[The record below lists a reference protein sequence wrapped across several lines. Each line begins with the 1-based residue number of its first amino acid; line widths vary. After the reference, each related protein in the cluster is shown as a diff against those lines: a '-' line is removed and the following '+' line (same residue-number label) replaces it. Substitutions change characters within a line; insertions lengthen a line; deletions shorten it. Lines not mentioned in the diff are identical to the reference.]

1 MDFTVFSKDGC
12 PFCDKIIEIL
22 ETSNLRYVVYKLDKE
37 FTKDQFYE
45 VFGEGSMFPQVQVD
59 EHPNGK
65 RTVDRLSYTHL
76 QNNAKISY
84 GHISNNA
91 KVMPRKV

>member
-22 ETSNLRYVVYKLDKE
+22 EISNLRYVVYKLDKE

-59 EHPNGK
+59 EHPAGN
-65 RTVDRLSYTHL
+65 RTVIGGCMDTITYLRDKRL
-76 QNNAKISY
+76 
-84 GHISNNA
+84 
-91 KVMPRKV
+91 VEV

>member
-12 PFCDKIIEIL
+12 PYCDKIIELL
-22 ETSNLRYVVYKLDKE
+22 ETANQRYVVYKLDRE

-59 EHPNGK
+59 KHPDGK
-65 RTVDRLSYTHL
+65 RITLGGCMDTITFLRDKRL
-76 QNNAKISY
+76 
-84 GHISNNA
+84 
-91 KVMPRKV
+91 VEV

>member
-12 PFCDKIIEIL
+12 PFCDKIIQIL
-22 ETSNLRYVVYKLDKE
+22 EISNLRYVVYKLDKE

-59 EHPNGK
+59 EHPTGK
-65 RTVDRLSYTHL
+65 RTVIGGCMDTITYLRDKRL
-76 QNNAKISY
+76 
-84 GHISNNA
+84 
-91 KVMPRKV
+91 VEV

>member
-22 ETSNLRYVVYKLDKE
+22 EISNLRYVVYKLDKE

-65 RTVDRLSYTHL
+65 RTVIGGCMDTITFLRDKRL
-76 QNNAKISY
+76 
-84 GHISNNA
+84 
-91 KVMPRKV
+91 VEV

>member
-12 PFCDKIIEIL
+12 PFCDKIIQIL
-22 ETSNLRYVVYKLDKE
+22 EISNLRYVVYKLDKE

-65 RTVDRLSYTHL
+65 RTVIGGCMDTITFLRDKRL
-76 QNNAKISY
+76 
-84 GHISNNA
+84 
-91 KVMPRKV
+91 VEV

>member
-22 ETSNLRYVVYKLDKE
+22 EISNLRYVVYKLDKE

-65 RTVDRLSYTHL
+65 RTVIGGCMDTITYLRDKRL
-76 QNNAKISY
+76 
-84 GHISNNA
+84 
-91 KVMPRKV
+91 VEV

>member
-12 PFCDKIIEIL
+12 PFCDKIIQIL
-22 ETSNLRYVVYKLDKE
+22 ERSNLRYVVYKLDKE

-65 RTVDRLSYTHL
+65 RTVIGGCMDTITFLRDKRL
-76 QNNAKISY
+76 
-84 GHISNNA
+84 
-91 KVMPRKV
+91 VEV